1 MKIETKELELFGKR
15 FDSFTKLRTV
25 RGFCWTAI
33 NKTGK
38 LAKQVV
44 NNNWSR
50 NKYVKKFEASGSIK
64 SGYDKAS
71 RYIVQDESGKPISRS
86 QFVKDGRP
94 VNRLMVYNKRKGKSK
109 RTKTSYYADVVLQR
123 KANQRV
129 YDNSTRKILN
139 NDLQKGIS
147 IAVHDAF
154 KKIGG
159 K

>member
-1 MKIETKELELFGKR
+1 MKIDTRELELFGKR

-33 NKTGK
+33 QKTGK

-50 NKYVKKFEASGSIK
+50 NRYVKKFEASGSIK
-64 SGYDKAS
+64 SGYSNAS

-86 QFVKDGRP
+86 QFVKDGKL
-94 VNRLMVYNKRKGKSK
+94 VNRLMIYNKRKGKSK
-109 RTKTSYYADVVLQR
+109 RTRTSYYADKVLQR
-123 KANQRV
+123 KAGQRV
-129 YDNSTRKILN
+129 YDDRTRRILDA
-139 NDLQKGIS
+139 DLQKGLSKAIP
-147 IAVHDAF
+147 DAF
-154 KKIGG
+154 KTIGG

>member
-15 FDSFTKLRTV
+15 FDSFTKTKVV

-38 LAKQVV
+38 LGKQVV

-50 NKYVKKFEASGSIK
+50 NKFINKFVASGSLK
-64 SGYDKAS
+64 SGYSQAS
-71 RYIVQDESGKPISRS
+71 RYIIQAKNGKPLRRAE
-86 QFVKDGRP
+86 FVNDGTMA
-94 VNRLMVYNKRKGKSK
+94 NRIMVYNKRKAKSK
-109 RTKTSYYADVVLQR
+109 RYKRSYYADTVLQR
-123 KANQRV
+123 LTHQRV
-129 YDNSTRKILN
+129 YDGRTQQIL
-139 NDLQKGIS
+139 DRDFKTGIS
-147 IAVHDAF
+147 KAIPDAF

>member
-15 FDSFTKLRTV
+15 FDSFVKLKIV

-38 LAKQVV
+38 LGKQVV
-44 NNNWSR
+44 SNNWSR
-50 NKYVKKFEASGSIK
+50 NKFVNKFIANGSLK

-71 RYIVQDESGKPISRS
+71 RYIIQAKNGKPLRRAE
-86 QFVKDGRP
+86 FVNDGVM
-94 VNRLMVYNKRKGKSK
+94 VNRIMIYNKRKAKTK
-109 RTKTSYYADVVLQR
+109 RTKRSFYADTVLQR
-123 KANQRV
+123 IAKQRV
-129 YDNSTRKILN
+129 YDERTKRILEA
-139 NDLQKGIS
+139 DLKKGIS
-147 IAVHDAF
+147 IAIPDAF